1 MENIFYLSF
10 KVFLKGSKKPLYSL
24 FGIILG
30 ISVLIFS
37 FALMDGYREIMWK
50 TLSKVYPPI
59 LIKGKENY
67 DLPSFVKENA
77 KVLKENFF
85 EGFVISKK
93 ENLSKFVLIRAIE
106 QTNQVIIGEKLAE
119 SLNVK
124 ENDNIILVYKSKM
137 GQEVLNLKIGSI
149 NKFGLSFID
158 ESYLILPIKF
168 LKDDNLSFGIY
179 PDNKNKFK
187 KIMDFLKNDPLLYP
201 ITFEEITKE
210 IISPL
215 KIVEWSI
222 AFTLSLI
229 TFVSSFHLLS
239 KLLMDM
245 KERKKTFAIL
255 YALGMK
261 PKNIF
266 LSFSI
271 YSFLLGFIGI
281 LLGIFIGYLLVNFSN
296 YFKIFSFTGTLRG
309 VYFVNEII
317 LKIFPESLFFT
328 FTLGMILI
336 LLISIFNY
344 IIIKKIKIVEALR
357 FE

>member
-10 KVFLKGSKKPLYSL
+10 KIFLKGSKKPLYSL

-50 TLSKVYPPI
+50 ALYKVYPPI
-59 LIKGKENY
+59 LLKGKGNY
-67 DLPSFVKENA
+67 ELPSFIKENA

-85 EGFVISKK
+85 DGFVISKR
-93 ENLSKFVLIRAIE
+93 ENLSRLILIRATE
-106 QTNQVIIGEKLAE
+106 ETSQVIIGEKLAE

-124 ENDNIILVYKSKM
+124 EMDQIILVYKSKL
-137 GQEVLNLKIGSI
+137 GQEVLNLKVDSI
-149 NKFGLSFID
+149 IKFSVTFID

-168 LKDDNLSFGIY
+168 LKDDDLSFGIY
-179 PDNKNKFK
+179 PDNKNKLK
-187 KIMDFLKNDPLLYP
+187 KIMDYLRNEPLWYP

-210 IISPL
+210 ILSPL

-222 AFTLSLI
+222 ALTLSLI
-229 TFVSSFHLLS
+229 TLVSSFHLLS
-239 KLLMDM
+239 KLLLDM

-266 LSFSI
+266 LSFFI
-271 YSFLLGFIGI
+271 YSFILGFIGI
-281 LLGIFIGYLLVNFSN
+281 LLGIFIGYLFVNFSN
-296 YFKIFSFTGTLRG
+296 HFKIFSFTGTLKG
-309 VYFVNEII
+309 VYFVDEII

-328 FTLGMILI
+328 FALGIILI
-336 LLISIFNY
+336 FFISIINY